1 MSSSDAARHRRDFFA
16 FFRQS
21 GWLLVATGLTGFFL
35 IAVHGPAGQ
44 MALRSKAEYSLFTTL
59 LDALPLLGIP
69 AAGLQA
75 VFAQMMAGAVDE
87 RRRAVVRAAVRR
99 VLVVVTLLWIVGATV
114 VWVQRDAVIAGWR
127 IRNPWS
133 LGLTMA
139 VALVALWTP
148 VFLGLLQGAQ
158 RFLWIGNASIAMG
171 LGRLLGV
178 AFFVMLLGGLATGAM
193 AGVLVGACVA
203 LAIAVW
209 SSRAEWQGPADPAG
223 AWSWLRPWLAL
234 TLGLAAG
241 SVMLSAD
248 TQLVQWVFT
257 DEKTAFYMAAGRV
270 GRGVVALTMPLA
282 LVLFPKVAR
291 SAATGEPTGA
301 LKLALGATLGTGVS
315 AAVVCTMFPTLPIQ
329 ALYAGNPTFLP
340 AADLVPLFCWC
351 MLPLTAAYTLINNLL
366 ARGRFSAVPW
376 LLGIAGGYALTLWW
390 LKDGLASMELF
401 AAFRQVLRILGVFS
415 LLLLAVASV
424 FSLSLRPASGARA
437 VRPA

>member
-1 MSSSDAARHRRDFFA
+1 VSARDEASKRRDFLA

-35 IAVHGPAGQ
+35 IAVHTPAGQ
-44 MALRSKAEYSLFTTL
+44 MAGRSKAEYSLFTTL

-87 RRRAVVRAAVRR
+87 TRRAMVRAAVRR
-99 VLVVVTLLWIVGATV
+99 VLVVVTLLWTV
-114 VWVQRDAVIAGWR
+114 AALAVWVERDAVIAGWR
-127 IRNPWS
+127 IQNPTALW
-133 LGLTMA
+133 LTLA
-139 VALVALWTP
+139 VALISLWTP

-171 LGRLLGV
+171 LGRFVGV
-178 AFFVMLLGGLATGAM
+178 ALFVVLLGGLAAGAM
-193 AGVLVGACVA
+193 AGVLVGACLA

-209 SSRAEWQGPADPAG
+209 SSRSEWRGPVDAAG

-257 DEKTAFYMAAGRV
+257 DDKTAFYMAAGRV

-291 SAATGEPTGA
+291 SAATGESTGA

-315 AAVVCTMFPTLPIQ
+315 AALVCTLVPWLPIR
-329 ALYAGNPTFLP
+329 ALYAGNATFLP
-340 AADLVPLFCWC
+340 AAELVPLFCWC

-366 ARGRFSAVPW
+366 ARGRFAAVPW
-376 LLGIAGGYALTLWW
+376 LLAVAVGYLFTLWW
-390 LKDGLASMELF
+390 IKDGLASRELF
-401 AAFRQVLRILGVFS
+401 AAFRSVLQVLGIFS
-415 LLLLAVASV
+415 LLLLGVASV
-424 FSLSLRPASGARA
+424 FSLRRVEGAREA
-437 VRPA
+437 RRV